1 MLNSITTY
9 SSVSM
14 SVMSLENPEETPSY
28 VLVGL
33 TLAEQYEF
41 FWLEIFLVNMVFPHM
56 CI

>member
-1 MLNSITTY
+1 MLNSTTTY

-14 SVMSLENPEETPSY
+14 SVMSLENPEETPSC